1 MENLRTPE
9 DVKKEVQ
16 EIIAL
21 SSFCKMEARQRKFD
35 LYESLI
41 GVFAREC
48 KDKRIQGMATEAF
61 NARYS
66 EVWNKDKKGDV

>member
-21 SSFCKMEARQRKFD
+21 QLFCKMEARQKKFD
-35 LYESLI
+35 LYENLI
-41 GVFAREC
+41 GVFARES
-48 KDKRIQGMATEAF
+48 KDKRLQGMATEAF

-66 EVWNKDKKGDV
+66 EVWNKDKKGGV